1 MGDNFMA
8 GIMVVLGTRPEALKL
23 APVIGALRQRDL
35 HPRICVTGQHRDLLD
50 QALRPAGIKPDIDL
64 ALMRPEQTLNDLTAS
79 IISGLSEVFG
89 TERPDRVIVQ
99 GDTSSAMAG
108 ALAAHHLKIPVS
120 HVEAG
125 LRSGDTSQ
133 PWPEEFN
140 RRAIG
145 AIADQHFAPTTRAA
159 QALLSEG
166 VPAGAVHM
174 TGNTAVDALFAMR
187 LQIAAD
193 PLICEPVMPVLSAA
207 QGRRL
212 ILVTCHRREN
222 HGAGLAEIAAG
233 IRALAA
239 RPDLFF
245 AVAVHPNP
253 EVSGPIGKSLQGL
266 GNVMLLPPL
275 DYACFVRLLSA
286 AHLVLTDSGGI
297 QEEAPALGKPVLILR
312 ETTER
317 PEGVEAGT
325 ARLVG
330 ARAQRIVAETCRL
343 LDNPEAYARMA
354 RAHSP
359 YGDGRAAERIAAVLA
374 GEQSP
379 LRSGRTR

>member
-1 MGDNFMA
+1 MA

-23 APVIGALRQRDL
+23 VPVIEALRQRDVPL
-35 HPRICVTGQHRDLLD
+35 RICVTGQHRGLLD
-50 QALRPAGIKPDIDL
+50 QVLGPAGIRPDVDL
-64 ALMRPEQTLNDLTAS
+64 DLMRPDQNLNELAAS
-79 IISGLSEVFG
+79 MISGLSEVLAS
-89 TERPDRVIVQ
+89 ERPERVIVQ

-108 ALAAHHLKIPVS
+108 ALAAHHLKISVS

-125 LRSGDTSQ
+125 LRSGDSGH

-140 RRAIG
+140 RKAIG
-145 AIADQHFAPTTRAA
+145 AIADQHFAPTKRAA
-159 QALLSEG
+159 EALLAEG
-166 VPAGAVHM
+166 VPVEAVHV

-193 PLICEPVMPVLSAA
+193 PLICGPVIPVLSAA
-207 QGRRL
+207 QGRKL

-222 HGAGLAEIAAG
+222 HGAGLAEVAAG
-233 IRALAA
+233 VRALSA
-239 RPDLFF
+239 RDDLFF
-245 AVAVHPNP
+245 ALALHPNP
-253 EVSGPIGKSLQGL
+253 DVTGPMSKALAGLQ
-266 GNVMLLPPL
+266 NVALLPPL

-286 AHLVLTDSGGI
+286 AHIVLTDSGGI

-343 LDNPEAYARMA
+343 LDNPDAYARMA

-359 YGDGRAAERIAAVLA
+359 YGDGRAAERIAAILA
-374 GEQSP
+374 REQQP
-379 LRSGRTR
+379 ARKGRVR